1 MIVTLKEKIA
11 QCYLIPVVVID
22 DANKAVDTA
31 QALLAGGVNVMEI
44 TLRTE
49 AGLKAIQNVNNVCPG
64 IITGAGTVLSLD
76 KCKEA
81 VSRGAS
87 FIVSP
92 GFDPEIVDYCLNNH
106 IPVFPG
112 CVTPT
117 EISAAMKAGL
127 DVVKF
132 FPAQVYGGI
141 SAIKAISAPFSNIKF
156 IPTGGVDNDNLSQ
169 YVIPQ
174 VFAVGGAWL
183 CDRKHINNGDFKAI
197 TAACETAVKIVK
209 QELSK

>member
-1 MIVTLKEKIA
+1 MIVTLKEKISE
-11 QCYLIPVVVID
+11 CYLIPVVVMD
-22 DANKAVDTA
+22 DAQKAIDTA
-31 QALLAGGVNVMEI
+31 HALLAGGVNVMEI

-49 AGLKAIQNVNNVCPG
+49 DGLKAIEHAANSCPQ

-81 VSRGAS
+81 ISRGAS

-92 GFDPEIVDYCLNNH
+92 GFDPEIVEYCVKNNVP
-106 IPVFPG
+106 IFPG

-117 EISAAMKAGL
+117 EITAARKAGI

-141 SAIKAISAPFSNIKF
+141 SAIKAISAPFSGIKF
-156 IPTGGVDNDNLSQ
+156 IPTGGVDNDNLTQ
-169 YVIPQ
+169 YIIPQ
-174 VFAVGGAWL
+174 VFAIGGAWL
-183 CDRKHINNGDFKAI
+183 CERKHINNGDFKAI
-197 TAACETAVKIVK
+197 TTACETAVNIVK
-209 QELSK
+209 RVRVG